1 MRQWEI
7 NVFRSVNRKDINGRI
22 KFSILEIDGN
32 VLFQLSLFATVQA
45 FLQIFQI
52 NRVRAEADSNKDG
65 GISYAHINI

>member
-32 VLFQLSLFATVQA
+32 VLFQLSLFATV
-45 FLQIFQI
+45 
-52 NRVRAEADSNKDG
+52 
-65 GISYAHINI
+65 